1 VRSSASSTPIDR
13 RIFPLKRRP
22 GIDRVLTLGV
32 VLLLSAGCI
41 KEAEEAAPE
50 ADAAVPEGGPRAA
63 PNHVAGIL
71 AAEGIAFGMFSG
83 DRTAAQG
90 TVMGREQGV
99 DFVFYDLEVDT
110 FDMGLM
116 EQYLRGMQ
124 EAAPDGS
131 GALGAPPILL
141 RIPPVRKLGR
151 EAAQD
156 YVRRGLAAGARGIV
170 FPHVMAPEDAV
181 AAADLVGDDLWPR
194 RPEGAL
200 ISVVI
205 IEDHEAVDRARE
217 IAAADGVAVVLLG
230 PNDMLTSYQGD
241 AAAVERG
248 IQTVLSACK
257 EVGVACGITATA
269 ADIGKRIDEGF
280 RFLLVREPEAL
291 AAGLTRAGRR

>member
-1 VRSSASSTPIDR
+1 MKALPR
-13 RIFPLKRRP
+13 
-22 GIDRVLTLGV
+22 IDRVVALGV
-32 VLLLSAGCI
+32 ALLLSAGCAE
-41 KEAEEAAPE
+41 EAEEAAPE
-50 ADAAVPEGGPRAA
+50 AEAAVLEDGQGAA

-90 TVMGREQGV
+90 GVMGREQGV

-110 FDMGLM
+110 FDMALM

-124 EAAPDGS
+124 EASPDGS
-131 GALGAPPILL
+131 GAPGAPPILL
-141 RIPPVRKLGR
+141 RIPPVRRLGR
-151 EAAQD
+151 DSAQD

-170 FPHVMAPEDAV
+170 FPHVMTPEEAV
-181 AAADLVGDDLWPR
+181 AAADLVGEDLWPR
-194 RPEGAL
+194 RPEGGL
-200 ISVVI
+200 VSVVI

-230 PNDMLTSYQGD
+230 PNDMLRSYQGD
-241 AAAVERG
+241 APAVERG
-248 IQTVLSACK
+248 IQTVLAACK

-291 AAGLTRAGRR
+291 AAGLTKVGRR